1 MGKGHDARYLVSE
14 DVGVHNV
21 DHLLVDTGQVGTH
34 PLHQPLLPWEQ
45 RDGAKDAAVLGS
57 VGTGS
62 PRGTGMGRVLRGLGN
77 MQVLRVLSIL
87 WILSVLGVLGA
98 KGPRG
103 QMGES

>member
-57 VGTGS
+57 MGTGS
-62 PRGTGMGRVLRGLGN
+62 PSGTGTGWVLRGLG
-77 MQVLRVLSIL
+77 LYA
-87 WILSVLGVLGA
+87 GPKGA
-98 KGPRG
+98 KHPMDLKCPRSAG
-103 QMGES
+103 SKGS